1 MGQIQQ
7 LQIKN
12 LRRNLQTQSGTL
24 FNKILHPLSRQ
35 SVTTEYYAERMLRL
49 HLSPYP
55 NFFRIWI
62 FHRK

>member
-24 FNKILHPLSRQ
+24 FNKIWHLHTS
-35 SVTTEYYAERMLRL
+35 L
-49 HLSPYP
+49 HLFTNKTDTDIQISVSVSLILDSFVISYS
-55 NFFRIWI
+55 
-62 FHRK
+62 K